1 MTEFT
6 LYNQGNAPEA
16 SKTLLEGSVN
26 AFGMIPNLHAVMA
39 ESPQLLEAYQQVHQL
54 FANSSLNNDELTVVW
69 QTINKAHNCQYCLP
83 AHTAVANM
91 MGADPQISEAIKT
104 DSKLPNDKLTVLKDT
119 TLAMVE
125 ARGHLSEAQL
135 NAFYDAGYTRQ
146 NLLDIVLGMSH
157 KIMSNYTNHIA
168 KTPLDEA
175 FQQFA

>member
-1 MTEFT
+1 MSQFT
-6 LYNQGNAPEA
+6 LYNQENAPEA
-16 SKTLLEGSVN
+16 SKPLLEGSVN

-54 FANSSLNNDELTVVW
+54 FANSSFNNDELTVVW
-69 QTINKAHNCQYCLP
+69 QTINKAHGCQYCLP

-91 MGADPQISEAIKT
+91 MNADPDISIAIKT
-104 DSKLPNDKLTVLKDT
+104 DSKLPNEKLEVLKET

-125 ARGHLSEAQL
+125 SRGHLSEAQL
-135 NAFYDAGYTRQ
+135 DAFYSAGFSRQ

-175 FQQFA
+175 FKQFA